1 MKKDPVSLGS
11 HLLAQSRLSSG
22 NYYQA
27 VAKFSARFHW
37 PDDATRHRKR
47 VYRTLQF
54 QKRSQLFIRT
64 HEESLSVAAIRIA
77 TSSEMINRIDPGCAL
92 RLSDYHADRLLSGPN
107 SFGLL

>member
-1 MKKDPVSLGS
+1 MGCQLFIRTPVS
-11 HLLAQSRLSSG
+11 ARLPRD
-22 NYYQA
+22 Q
-27 VAKFSARFHW
+27 
-37 PDDATRHRKR
+37 THREL
-47 VYRTLQF
+47 VYRPSQF